1 MPGPGGG
8 SRGGGFGGGGGR
20 SGGGF
25 GGGHHS
31 GGFGGGPRPGGYRP
45 GGFHRP
51 HHHHH
56 HFFPFFGFRRPY
68 YGYGYGGG
76 CLGGLMGMAIL
87 PIILIF
93 IAISI
98 IMSLFGS
105 VGSSVSNIASG
116 GDYLLDDSVMEEYAL
131 KQYAVELKNT
141 VEYEDNILIVFLV
154 DENSEDF
161 YTMAIVGYNIH
172 DKINNMFG
180 GKYTEYGQHL
190 TSNLNPNY
198 KETLS
203 RNLAATVRGMTDEVV
218 NLRLKSSF
226 YDDMGSP
233 GGYVSHVTNH
243 SDLEISEKTINSALE
258 EFTEETDIPI
268 VDVIDDMSDVFEKK
282 VAGYDIITVLFAIAI
297 GGVAVYFIVRAFK
310 GKDEKKDD
318 GNTDEDDKN
327 NSTYW

>member
-25 GGGHHS
+25 GGGHRP
-31 GGFGGGPRPGGYRP
+31 GGFGGGHSP

-51 HHHHH
+51 HYHHH
-56 HFFPFFGFRRPY
+56 HFFPFFGFHRPY
-68 YGYGYGGG
+68 YGYGYRGG

-93 IAISI
+93 IAISL

-116 GDYLLDDSVMEEYAL
+116 GDYILDDSIMEEYSMD
-131 KQYAVELKNT
+131 QYAVEFKNT
-141 VEYEDNILIVFLV
+141 VEYEDNILLVFLV
-154 DENSEDF
+154 DENNEDF

-172 DKINNMFG
+172 DNINNMFG

-190 TSNLNPNY
+190 TGNLNPNY

-203 RNLAATVRGMTDEVV
+203 RNLASTVRAMTDEVV

-233 GGYVSHVTNH
+233 GSYQAHVTNK
-243 SDLEISEKTINSALE
+243 SNLEINEKTINTALE
-258 EFTEETDIPI
+258 EFTAETDIPI
-268 VDVIDDMSDVFEKK
+268 VVVIDDMSDVFEKK

-297 GGVAVYFIVRAFK
+297 GGVAIYFIVRAFK
-310 GKDEKKDD
+310 DKDEKKDN